1 MAGVLKPVPSKVAV
15 FTFIIRK
22 NIYNFEFYQSGYLTV
37 KKKNE
42 IVARRKYQE
51 GNLKT

>member
-37 KKKNE
+37 KKK
-42 IVARRKYQE
+42 K
-51 GNLKT
+51 